1 MTFLFEPPQN
11 IKYWSRVAVAP
22 VLLLLLLTPFAVQAQ
37 ADPDGPR
44 RDRTKPLTD
53 GERNRVLENDL
64 STRETNLRLLDAGRV
79 ENAQPPPSPAVKLR
93 MLIAEL
99 HKGSDQLQLNNGK
112 LQDAMKTTS
121 VPDYKRI
128 AGYAAEIRKA
138 AQRLQTSLAIPKA
151 EQQEPKPEEGTG
163 PPTEQLRTSTQALD
177 RLVKQ
182 FVANEVLQRPGAVDA
197 ELFTAAGSDLREML
211 RHTTGVKK
219 LAEELRVK

>member
-1 MTFLFEPPQN
+1 MTFLFERPQN
-11 IKYWSRVAVAP
+11 IKCWSRVAVAP
-22 VLLLLLLTPFAVQAQ
+22 VLLLLLFAPCAVQAQ

-53 GERNRVLENDL
+53 AERQRVLENDL

-79 ENAQPPPSPAVKLR
+79 ELAQPPLSPAVKLR
-93 MLIAEL
+93 MLVDEL
-99 HKGSDQLQLNNGK
+99 QKGSDQLQLNNGK
-112 LQDAMKTTS
+112 LQDAMKPTS

-138 AQRLQTSLAIPKA
+138 VQRLQTSLAIPKP

-163 PPTEQLRTSTQALD
+163 PPTEQLRTSTEALD

-197 ELFTAAGSDLREML
+197 ELFTAAGADLREML
-211 RHTTGVKK
+211 RHTT
-219 LAEELRVK
+219 RVKRLLRSCV